1 MEDKNQL
8 IKNIVTDLLSNGK
21 KKNWT
26 DYALECGLP
35 TDKYETCRGRWKN
48 FKKNFLPKGLWGP
61 NDPITDAW
69 KDKVERAMAVE
80 RGEESVPEAPAGFTT
95 NRMHQQQTKDG
106 GLIWLQ
112 SVERD
117 KEIDVAKEFYDKAIS
132 SFENIVIKYEPTKIY
147 LLPKTEPTQYCLN
160 IMLSDLHVGADIPNS
175 LWGDSYTKDI
185 YLDRMKR
192 VLQVI
197 HDKYM
202 LYGTFNT
209 INFVLLG
216 DTTDSAG
223 NLSGTTTRGGHELE
237 QNMGPHEQF
246 DVFVKSV
253 IDLFNSVV
261 AQGYAANLTFASAT
275 NDNHSGPF
283 GYAASRAIEI
293 YLNARFPDVRTIVS
307 KDFIFHFQTGNKTF
321 INLHGKDE
329 KHMRQNLPMVLT
341 PAQEAWIENYMLF
354 KGINK
359 HIDFNMERHYTYVLV
374 GDLHQSQTQYMR
386 KFTYKRIMS
395 FFGATNYIDFNFSKG
410 SGYKGFESMVYT
422 LYGPDCS
429 EERHFFL

>member
-8 IKNIVTDLLSNGK
+8 LKNIVTDLLSNGK

-61 NDPITDAW
+61 NDAITDAW

-117 KEIDVAKEFYDKAIS
+117 KEVDAAKEFYDRAIS

-147 LLPKTEPTQYCLN
+147 LLPKTEPTHYCLN
-160 IMLSDLHVGADIPNS
+160 ILISDPHVGADIPNS
-175 LWGDSYTKDI
+175 MWGDSYSKDI
-185 YLDRMKR
+185 YLERMKR
-192 VLQVI
+192 VLRVI

-202 LYGTFNT
+202 LYGTFHT
-209 INFVLLG
+209 INIVILG
-216 DTTDSAG
+216 DTTDGAG
-223 NLSGTTTRGGHELE
+223 TNQTVRTGHALE
-237 QNMGPHEQF
+237 QNLTPHDQF

-253 IDLFNSVV
+253 IDLFDSLVTE
-261 AQGYAANLTFASAT
+261 GYSHNLRFVSAT

-283 GYAASRAIEI
+283 GYAASRAVEI
-293 YLNARFPDVRTIVS
+293 YLNARFPDIDTVVN

-321 INLHGKDE
+321 ITTHGKDAAYL
-329 KHMRQNLPMVLT
+329 KSGLPMILT
-341 PAQEAWIENYMLF
+341 PQQEAWIENYMLF
-354 KGINK
+354 HGVNK
-359 HIDFNMERHYTYVLV
+359 LIPFNMERHYTYLLA
-374 GDLHQSQTQYMR
+374 GDLHQSHTQYMR
-386 KFTYKRIMS
+386 KFTYKRVMS
-395 FFGATNYIDFNFSKG
+395 FFGATNYIDFNYSKG
-410 SGYKGFESMVYT
+410 SGYKGFESMVFT
-422 LYGPDCS
+422 LEGPDCS